1 MVARTRVPRLADPN
15 IIIRIAES
23 KREVEAANWLVFR
36 NYVAEGYWD
45 DDAKNLV
52 ENKWLHTPHR
62 DVFVALLHGE
72 VVGTV
77 SIIRDS
83 EAGLPSDA
91 FQPTWLNYFRRSG
104 DRLAEGSALA
114 VEKNRTELKNLSL
127 YLLTC
132 YMQYS
137 FYHMEVD
144 RLVQACRSNHADFY
158 ADVLRFE
165 KIGGIV
171 YNNYARVPAQLL
183 SLHLV
188 DAHQVL
194 SDHYERDRRGHH
206 NFYRF
211 LMVDEHPNIQ
221 FPDPCTMYRSRQ
233 RDWAAYAR
241 LRQATERRR
250 QIVDLEHRRFV
261 ANTAVRT

>member
-15 IIIRIAES
+15 IIIRLAES
-23 KREVEAANWLVFR
+23 EGDIEAANRLVFR

-45 DDAKNLV
+45 NEAKNLV

-62 DVFVALLHGE
+62 DVFVALLHDE

-127 YLLTC
+127 YLLMC

-165 KIGGIV
+165 KVGRIA
-171 YNNYARVPAQLL
+171 YNSYARRPSQLL
-183 SLHLV
+183 SLNLI
-188 DAHQVL
+188 DAHRVL
-194 SDHYERDRRGHH
+194 SDYYELDVIDHR

-211 LMVDEHPNIQ
+211 LLVDEHPCIR
-221 FPDPCTMYRSRQ
+221 FPDPNTASRPRQ
-233 RDWAAYAR
+233 RDWATYAR
-241 LRQATERRR
+241 LRQTMERR
-250 QIVDLEHRRFV
+250 QRFV
-261 ANTAVRT
+261 ESDHQRSVANVALRA